1 VASANAS
8 KQATRGDS
16 CASKTFQLVGIKW
29 YYQHLPHAPA
39 GAVNSLGVVLGQE
52 MERFNR
58 LLHHITASLQDLTK
72 ALKVRGNN
80 SIPYGQLPACN
91 ILT

>member
-1 VASANAS
+1 
-8 KQATRGDS
+8 
-16 CASKTFQLVGIKW
+16 
-29 YYQHLPHAPA
+29 
-39 GAVNSLGVVLGQE
+39 VNSLGVVLGQE

>member
-1 VASANAS
+1 VASAHAI
-8 KQATRGDS
+8 KPAAWGDS
-16 CASKTFQLVGIKW
+16 CASKTFELVGIKW
-29 YYQHLPHAPA
+29 HHQQLPHAPA

-72 ALKVRGNN
+72 ALKVGC
-80 SIPYGQLPACN
+80 SASQ
-91 ILT
+91 